1 MCSLRR
7 TLSLIG
13 LVLLCCLVLSVPVV
27 AQQVVTGTTANG
39 AIFELD
45 VPANWNGHLWVY
57 AHGVV
62 DPQAPIAL
70 PDVTPLKSA
79 LLAQGF
85 AFATSS
91 YSQNGY
97 AVKQAAQ
104 DIHQLKNL
112 FTAHFGLPV
121 RTYLLGHS
129 LGGGVVQDLAERF
142 PGQYDGALPICGLV
156 GGGLAQI
163 QYDGNARVA
172 FDYFF
177 PGTLPGNAVNTPLLN
192 FSPGSP
198 AFNAV
203 LGALLVGLN
212 PPNFPTLQFAN
223 VARLPGSNPADI
235 LTSGLLVAG
244 FSARFTQDLLE
255 RTHDHNPFD
264 NTATVYTGSFN
275 DAALNA
281 GVGRFSA
288 EPDALQYLEKYYT
301 PTGELHIPMLT
312 LHTTA
317 DPIVPFA
324 QEAAYAQ
331 IVANAGASN
340 SKMLVQQSV
349 NRYGHCNVN
358 AKETA
363 NALQGLF
370 LWVNF
375 GVMPPSG
382 DVTVH

>member
-1 MCSLRR
+1 MYWLRR

-13 LVLLCCLVLSVPVV
+13 SVLLCYLVLSGPVV
-27 AQQVVTGTTANG
+27 AQQVATGTTANG

-45 VPANWNGHLWVY
+45 IPAAWNGHLWVY
-57 AHGVV
+57 AHGAV
-62 DPQAPIAL
+62 DPQMPIAL
-70 PDVTPLKSA
+70 PDVAPLKAS

-97 AVKQAAQ
+97 AVKQGAE
-104 DIHQLKNL
+104 DIHQLKDL
-112 FTAHFGLPV
+112 FTVRFGLPV
-121 RTYLLGHS
+121 RTYLFGHS
-129 LGGGVVQDLAERF
+129 LGGAVVQDLAERF

-156 GGGLAQI
+156 GGGVAGI
-163 QYDGNARVA
+163 QYLGNARVA

-177 PGTLPGNAVNTPLLN
+177 PGTLPGGPFSTPVLN

-203 LGALLVGLN
+203 LGALVAGFN
-212 PPNFPTLQFAN
+212 PPNFLTVQYAG
-223 VARLPGSNPADI
+223 VARLPSSNPAEI
-235 LTSGLLVAG
+235 ISSGLQVTG
-244 FSARFTQDLLE
+244 YSVRFTQDLLE
-255 RTHDHNPFD
+255 RTHDHIPFD
-264 NTATVYTGSFN
+264 NMATVYTGSFN

-281 GVGRFSA
+281 GVERFSA
-288 EPDALQYLEKYYT
+288 APDALQYLENYYT
-301 PTGELHIPMLT
+301 PTGQLQIPMLT

-331 IVANAGASN
+331 VVANAGASG
-340 SKMLVQQSV
+340 MLVQQSV
-349 NRYGHCNVN
+349 SRYGHCNVN

-375 GVMPPSG
+375 GIKPPSG
-382 DVTVH
+382 DVTVP

>member
-1 MCSLRR
+1 MYWLRR
-7 TLSLIG
+7 TLALIG
-13 LVLLCCLVLSVPVV
+13 SVLLCCPLFSVPVV

-62 DPQAPIAL
+62 DPQAPITL
-70 PDVTPLKSA
+70 PDVGPLKDA

-97 AVKQAAQ
+97 AVKQGAQ
-104 DIHQLKNL
+104 DIHQLKGL
-112 FTAHFGLPV
+112 FTARFGTPV
-121 RTYLLGHS
+121 RTYLFGHS
-129 LGGGVVQDLAERF
+129 LGGAVVQDLAERY
-142 PGQYDGALPICGLV
+142 PTQYDGALPICGLV
-156 GGGLAQI
+156 GGGVAEI
-163 QYDGNARVA
+163 QYLGNARVA

-177 PGTLPGNAVNTPLLN
+177 PGALPGGAFSTPLLN

-203 LGALLVGLN
+203 LGALLAGFN
-212 PPNFPTLQFAN
+212 PPNFATVQYAS
-223 VARLPGSNPADI
+223 VARLPGSNPI
-235 LTSGLLVAG
+235 EIISSGLQVTG
-244 FSARFTQDLLE
+244 FSVRFTQDLLE
-255 RTHDHNPFD
+255 RTQDHIPFD
-264 NTATVYTGSFN
+264 NLATVYTGSFN

-281 GVGRFSA
+281 GVERFSA
-288 EPDALQYLEKYYT
+288 APDALHYLEKYYT
-301 PTGELHIPMLT
+301 PTGQLQIPMLT

-317 DPIVPFA
+317 DPIVPFV

-331 IVANAGASN
+331 IVANAGAS
-340 SKMLVQQSV
+340 SVLVQQSV
-349 NRYGHCNVN
+349 SRYGHCNVN
-358 AKETA
+358 TQETV

-370 LWVNF
+370 RWVNF
-375 GVMPPSG
+375 GTKPPSG
-382 DVTVH
+382 DVTVP

>member
-1 MCSLRR
+1 MHRFR
-7 TLSLIG
+7 KTLALIG
-13 LVLLCCLVLSVPVV
+13 LLLMGGLLFSVPAV

-45 VPANWNGHLWVY
+45 VPTNWNGHLWVY

-70 PDVTPLKSA
+70 PNVAPLKAA

-97 AVKQAAQ
+97 ALKQGAQ
-104 DIHQLKNL
+104 DIHQLKGL

-121 RTYLLGHS
+121 RTYLVGHS
-129 LGGGVVQDLAERF
+129 LGGGVVQDLTERF
-142 PGQYDGALPICGLV
+142 PGDYDGALPICGLV
-156 GGGLAQI
+156 GGGASEV
-163 QYDGNARVA
+163 QYLGNARVA

-177 PGTLPGNAVNTPLLN
+177 PGTLPGGAFSTPTLD

-203 LGALLVGLN
+203 LGALVTGFN
-212 PPNFPTLQFAN
+212 PPNFLTVQYAN
-223 VARLPGSNPADI
+223 VARLPGGNPNEI
-235 LTSGLLVAG
+235 ITSGLLTTG
-244 FSARFTQDLLE
+244 FSVRFTQDLLE
-255 RTHDHNPFD
+255 RTHDHIPFD
-264 NTATVYTGSFN
+264 NLATAYTGSFN

-281 GVGRFSA
+281 GVERFSA
-288 EPDALQYLEKYYT
+288 SPDALNYLQKYYT
-301 PTGELHIPMLT
+301 PTGQLRIPMLT

-317 DPIVPFA
+317 DPIVPFP

-340 SKMLVQQSV
+340 MLVQQSV
-349 NRYGHCNVN
+349 NRYGHCNVS
-358 AKETA
+358 AQETA

-375 GVMPPSG
+375 GIKPPSG
-382 DVTVH
+382 DVTVP

>member
-1 MCSLRR
+1 MHWLRK
-7 TLSLIG
+7 TLPLIG
-13 LVLLCCLVLSVPVV
+13 SVLLCCLLFSFPVT
-27 AQQVVTGTTANG
+27 AQQTVTGTTANG

-45 VPANWNGHLWVY
+45 IPATWNGHLWVY

-70 PDVTPLKSA
+70 PDVTPLKDA

-85 AFATSS
+85 AFVTSS

-97 AVKQAAQ
+97 AVKQGAE

-112 FTAHFGLPV
+112 FTAHFGRPV

-156 GGGLAQI
+156 GGGLSQV

-177 PGTLPGNAVNTPLLN
+177 PGTLPGNAVSTPLLD

-198 AFNAV
+198 TFNAV
-203 LGALLVGLN
+203 LSALVAGFN
-212 PPNFPTLQFAN
+212 PPNFRTAQFAS
-223 VARLPGSNPADI
+223 VARLPGSNPAEI
-235 LTSGLLVAG
+235 INSGLLAAA

-275 DAALNA
+275 DVALNA

-288 EPDALQYLEKYYT
+288 TPDALQYLEKYYT
-301 PTGELHIPMLT
+301 PTGQLQIPMLT

-331 IVANAGASN
+331 IVTNAGASG
-340 SKMLVQQSV
+340 MLVQQSV

-375 GVMPPSG
+375 GTKPQAG
-382 DVTVH
+382 DVTAP